1 VADLELRSVTKAFRG
16 DRNVV
21 DDVSI
26 QIPDGSFA
34 VLVGPSGCGKSTTL
48 RAIAGLEKI
57 DRGDILIGGRRV
69 NDVSPQRRDVAFVF
83 QNYALY
89 PHMTV
94 AENMGFGLRMRRVPS
109 REIKQRVAETGRS
122 LGLDALLDRYPMQL
136 SGGERQRVA
145 LGRAIVRDPAVF
157 LLDEPLSN
165 LDAQLRTETRV
176 ALSRIQRRLG
186 ATFVFVTHDQVEAM
200 TLADV
205 LAVMRE
211 GVLQQ
216 VGPPEDVYATP
227 CNTFVAS
234 FIGSPRM
241 NLLDGRLE
249 AGRFTPAAAPG
260 GTIEVPEAGATG
272 PADVVL
278 GIRPEH
284 LRLDPE
290 GRLELRV
297 DVVEALGGQKFVY
310 GLIGGEVT
318 FTIAI
323 DPSLHPAEGEILRV
337 SPLPGHAHLFDAATR
352 ERM

>member
-1 VADLELRSVTKAFRG
+1 
-16 DRNVV
+16 
-21 DDVSI
+21 
-26 QIPDGSFA
+26 
-34 VLVGPSGCGKSTTL
+34 
-48 RAIAGLEKI
+48 
-57 DRGDILIGGRRV
+57 
-69 NDVSPQRRDVAFVF
+69 
-83 QNYALY
+83 
-89 PHMTV
+89 MTV

-109 REIKQRVAETGRS
+109 REIKARVAETGQG
-122 LGLDALLDRYPMQL
+122 LGLEALLGRYPMQL

-205 LAVMRE
+205 LAVMRG

-216 VGPPEDVYATP
+216 VGPPEEVYARP
-227 CNTFVAS
+227 RNTFVAG

-241 NLLDGRLE
+241 NLLEGRLE
-249 AGRFTPAAAPG
+249 RGLFTPAAAARRS
-260 GTIEVPEAGATG
+260 IEVPDRPAAG
-272 PADVVL
+272 ADVVL

-284 LRLDPE
+284 VRLDPE
-290 GRLELRV
+290 GVLELRV

-310 GLIGGEVT
+310 GLLDGDQT
-318 FTIAI
+318 FTIGI
-323 DPSLHPAEGEILRV
+323 DPALRPAEGELLRI
-337 SPLPGHAHLFDAATR
+337 SPLPGHLHLFDAATR
-352 ERM
+352 ERL

>member
-1 VADLELRSVTKAFRG
+1 MAELELRSVTKVFSGTR
-16 DRNVV
+16 RVV

-26 QIPDGSFA
+26 VIPDGAFA

-48 RAIAGLEKI
+48 RAVAGLEKI
-57 DRGDILIGGRRV
+57 DAGEILIGGRRV

-94 AENMGFGLRMRRVPS
+94 AENMGFGLRMRHVPS
-109 REIKQRVAETGRS
+109 REIKERVAETGRD
-122 LGLDALLDRYPMQL
+122 LGIEPLLSRYPMQL

-165 LDAQLRTETRV
+165 LDAQLRSEMRLG
-176 ALSRIQRRLG
+176 LSRIQRRLG

-216 VGPPEDVYATP
+216 VGTPDDVYARP
-227 CNTFVAS
+227 ANTFVAS

-241 NLLDGRLE
+241 NLLEGVVEGDRL
-249 AGRFTPAAAPG
+249 ALSGAPGTAMPLPPVPMPAAPRA
-260 GTIEVPEAGATG
+260 AGASCSGSGPSTSASIRTG
-272 PADVVL
+272 SSSCAS
-278 GIRPEH
+278 R
-284 LRLDPE
+284 
-290 GRLELRV
+290 
-297 DVVEALGGQKFVY
+297 
-310 GLIGGEVT
+310 
-318 FTIAI
+318 
-323 DPSLHPAEGEILRV
+323 
-337 SPLPGHAHLFDAATR
+337 
-352 ERM
+352 